1 MLWGTQHQAWGR
13 GRASEWER
21 LPRTGGQIDTWSGV
35 DWGPEG
41 PNRLLECVHLSAGQ
55 GSHPGG
61 RLAPRQAQKEGS
73 TQLPRKHWLR
83 GTKGLETVFVSADIC
98 RKVKSTPGGEAVLL
112 LWGVWQTCRLP
123 ARGRRWAHEYQA
135 GTQESLRASGGTES
149 LSRAAA

>member
-1 MLWGTQHQAWGR
+1 MGTASQDWRADRHVVRCGLGTR
-13 GRASEWER
+13 GPEPA
-21 LPRTGGQIDTWSGV
+21 SGV
-35 DWGPEG
+35 CP
-41 PNRLLECVHLSAGQ
+41 SACWPGV
-55 GSHPGG
+55 SPGG

-123 ARGRRWAHEYQA
+123 ARGCRWAHEYQA